1 MPDNKIGNSVLIV
14 DDAPENLRLL
24 VTVLKSGGFEP
35 RPVTSGE
42 LAIEAA
48 LFDPPDLVLLDVNMP
63 GMTGWDVCRSF
74 KKDVRLRDIPI
85 IFISGLQ
92 GTDDKVEAFN
102 IGVVD
107 YVSKPF
113 HEEEVL
119 ARVKTHLHLRQLQ
132 RELASQNVQL
142 EVRIAE
148 QVKVVTATQ
157 RSTIFALA
165 KLAEIRDDDTGKHI
179 VRVQTFSQML
189 AKQMREMGYYLEQ
202 LTDEFIDNIFQTAAL
217 HDIGKVGIP
226 DVVLLKPGKLT
237 EEEFTV
243 MKTHSAIGANTLLEV
258 LKEHPGNQFIQM
270 GVEVARSHH
279 EKWNGSGYPD
289 GFRGEI
295 TPLSARIVALADFY
309 DALTSK
315 RCYHAAASH
324 EVTRNLILEGNGIHF
339 DPSVECAFMAVDDQ
353 FRRVRYEMMD
363 RMPV

>member
-1 MPDNKIGNSVLIV
+1 MPDDKRGDSVLIV
-14 DDAPENLRLL
+14 DDAPENLRIL
-24 VTVLKSGGFEP
+24 VAVLKSAGFEP

-42 LAIEAA
+42 LAIETA

-74 KKDVRLRDIPI
+74 KNDERLRDIPI

-102 IGVVD
+102 VGGVD

-113 HEEEVL
+113 HEQEVL
-119 ARVKTHLHLRQLQ
+119 ARVRTHLNLRKLQ

-142 EVRIAE
+142 EQRIAD
-148 QVKVVTATQ
+148 QVKVLTATQ

-179 VRVQTFSQML
+179 VRVQTFSLML
-189 AKQMREMGYYLEQ
+189 AKQMREMGYYVEQ
-202 LTDEFIDNIFQTAAL
+202 LTNEFIDNIYQTAAL

-226 DVVLLKPGKLT
+226 DVILLKPAKLT
-237 EEEFTV
+237 VEEFEV
-243 MKTHSAIGANTLLEV
+243 MKTHCAIGADTLIEV
-258 LKEHPGNQFIQM
+258 LKQHPGNQFIRM

-295 TPLSARIVALADFY
+295 TPLAARIVALADFY

-315 RCYHAAASH
+315 RCYHAAVSH
-324 EVTRNLILEGNGIHF
+324 EDTRNLIIEGNGIHF

-363 RMPV
+363 R